1 MLLTSSLFSPIEMN
15 ITLSRGSNETLGFS
29 VVGGVDSP
37 RGDSPIYIKGI
48 APKGAAADDGRLK
61 SRDQILRVNGI
72 SVDGMRQNEVV
83 QLIKAFS
90 GDITL
95 TVIPHHYTSV

>member
-1 MLLTSSLFSPIEMN
+1 MN
-15 ITLSRGSNETLGFS
+15 ITLPRTSNESLGFS

-48 APKGAAADDGRLK
+48 ATRGVAADDGRLK
-61 SRDQILRVNGI
+61 SRDQILRVNGV
-72 SVDGMRQNEVV
+72 SVDGMRQDEVV
-83 QLIKAFS
+83 RLIKAFS

-95 TVIPHHYTSV
+95 TVIPHHYTNV